1 MIYKFKSKASGDLL
15 MLGPDGDRLLR
26 LLGREPAPRGIFGA
40 ADLARSIAALQ
51 AAIAAEEAVQS
62 ARSGPAT
69 GAAGVAGVAGAARA
83 SAAGHGQ
90 PAAPGDAGG
99 AAAEP
104 PVGLRQRLWPMIEMM
119 RRCDSAGEPIVWG
132 V

>member
-1 MIYKFKSKASGDLL
+1 MMYKFKSKASGDLL

-26 LLGREPAPRGIFGA
+26 LLGRDPAPSGIFGA

-51 AAIAAEEAVQS
+51 AAIAAEEALQS
-62 ARSGPAT
+62 GHSGL
-69 GAAGVAGVAGAARA
+69 AAGTAGVAGASRA
-83 SAAGHGQ
+83 SAAR
-90 PAAPGDAGG
+90 GDADG

>member
-1 MIYKFKSKASGDLL
+1 MMYKFKSKASGDLL

-62 ARSGPAT
+62 ARSSP
-69 GAAGVAGVAGAARA
+69 AAGAAGVAGAARA

-90 PAAPGDAGG
+90 AAAPGDAED

-119 RRCDSAGEPIVWG
+119 RRCDSAGEPIAWG

>member
-26 LLGREPAPRGIFGA
+26 LLGRDPAPSGIFGA

-51 AAIAAEEAVQS
+51 AAIAAEEALQS
-62 ARSGPAT
+62 GHSDL
-69 GAAGVAGVAGAARA
+69 AAGTAGVAGASRA

-90 PAAPGDAGG
+90 AAAPGDAEG